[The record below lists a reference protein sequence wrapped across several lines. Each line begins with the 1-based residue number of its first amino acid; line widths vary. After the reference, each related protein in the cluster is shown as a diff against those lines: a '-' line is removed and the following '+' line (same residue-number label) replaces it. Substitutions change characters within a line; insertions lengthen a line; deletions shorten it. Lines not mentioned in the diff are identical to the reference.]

1 MTVQKAFNEKVLVA
15 FGLLFFA
22 ACSGGSKEG
31 LRLGRAEVQS
41 IEQRIAISGSL
52 RGRRSSY
59 VSPAYSGYITDL
71 RVKLGDKVKE
81 GDPVLRVSQTV
92 DQPLSQVFPIRA
104 PFSGVVTQV
113 LKTPGEYVTVASGG
127 SSGVSESAILKIDD
141 VSEYWLESSVPE
153 IDIAKVKIGLAS
165 QVRPNALSGK
175 SYEGVVREIS
185 LSAKES
191 SDRWDRGKVEFA
203 VVVQITNPDE
213 SLRPGMSAVADIIA
227 AKADNVITLPHEFV
241 QHDEG
246 EYYVIDKDG
255 KEIPITVGISN
266 ESLIEVKTGLKAG
279 TEVQM
284 IDFSKLTPGGASGR
298 RSGRSSR

>member
-1 MTVQKAFNEKVLVA
+1 MTVQKAFNTKTLLA
-15 FGLLFFA
+15 FGILSLA
-22 ACSGGSKEG
+22 SCSGGKGDG
-31 LRLGRAEVQS
+31 LRIGRAEVQS

-52 RGRRSSY
+52 RGKRSSY

-81 GDPVLRVSQTV
+81 GDPLLRVSQTV
-92 DQPLSQVFPIRA
+92 DQPVAQVFPIRS

-113 LKTPGEYVTVASGG
+113 LKTTGEYVTVASGS
-127 SSGVSESAILKIDD
+127 SSGISESAILRIDD
-141 VSEYWLESSVPE
+141 ISEFWLESAVPE
-153 IDIAKVKIGLAS
+153 VDIAKVKVGLTS

-175 SYEGVVREIS
+175 SYEGIVREIS

-203 VVVQITNPDE
+203 VVVQITNPDT

-227 AKADNVITLPHEFV
+227 AKADDVVTLPHEFV

-246 EYYVIDKDG
+246 EYFVIDKDG
-255 KEIPITVGISN
+255 KEISITVGISN

-279 TEVQM
+279 IEVQM
-284 IDFSKLTPGGASGR
+284 IDFSKVTSGGASGKR
-298 RSGRSSR
+298 RSRSSR